1 MTEEFYLGAY
11 WQQGR
16 CTLREYIA
24 ASHRFMSRLGTLHP
38 VFQELIITGKTPEA
52 GAKLLPDLTNLDEL
66 VLRLAPSDDDLFTHP
81 NPDGRP
87 TLDSEAGRGFMTSF
101 SNKSPRTEE
110 KAVVSIIAG
119 TDSPWLTNAVVIE
132 LPMGLREFREYGVV
146 KKLLETTVEC
156 WEPSMA
162 VVTCY
167 SLVEK
172 LGGQGGSQTIG
183 WMTWFKD
190 ASVAKALPKKIERET
205 LANGVL
211 VTTTREMLS
220 AENPTHVAT
229 ALQIRNALL
238 KRGLLQ

>member
-38 VFQELIITGKTPEA
+38 VFQELIMTGKTPEA
-52 GAKLLPDLTNLDEL
+52 GVRLLPDLTNLDEL
-66 VLRLAPSDDDLFTHP
+66 VLRLAPSDDDLFSHP
-81 NPDGRP
+81 DPDGRP
-87 TLDSEAGRGFMTSF
+87 TLDSEAGHGFMTNY
-101 SNKSPRTEE
+101 SNKSPRTEG
-110 KAVVSIIAG
+110 KVGVSIIAG
-119 TDSPWLTNAVVIE
+119 TDSPRLTNAVVIE
-132 LPMGLREFREYGVV
+132 LPMGFREFRQYGFV
-146 KKLLETTVEC
+146 KKLLETTVGC

-167 SLVEK
+167 TLVEK
-172 LGGQGGSQTIG
+172 LGGKGGTQTIG

-190 ASVAKALPKKIERET
+190 AKVAKALPKKAERET

-211 VTTTREMLS
+211 VTTTRELLS
-220 AENPTHVAT
+220 AENPDHVAT
-229 ALQIRNALL
+229 AR
-238 KRGLLQ
+238 KVRDSLLQQGYLQ